1 MNNFIRILFQGL
13 FATGF
18 VLLMEMY
25 GPEQRALVGSLLN
38 VIWGFS
44 MTTLALVAYL
54 LPNWR
59 HMQLFMSVILLLALP
74 FYKQVLKY
82 FTLLFVKNVRGFYLL
97 NVFYTLQMNTHYNIL
112 VYGTN
117 KCIQIVVLSNFVFCA
132 RGHFSTR
139 NCCVRFWLP

>member
-1 MNNFIRILFQGL
+1 
-13 FATGF
+13 
-18 VLLMEMY
+18 MEMY
-25 GPEQRALVGSLLN
+25 VPEQRALVGSLLN

-97 NVFYTLQMNTHYNIL
+97 AVFLHIENEYHYKHSSL
-112 VYGTN
+112 
-117 KCIQIVVLSNFVFCA
+117 
-132 RGHFSTR
+132 
-139 NCCVRFWLP
+139 